1 MKYLKIVLNII
12 VAVTVVFTS
21 LELFLNYICPY
32 ETENEIVAEYEKD
45 NDLLNE
51 IVQTII
57 NSNVDSIHI
66 YDDGEKWTHEPEHI
80 QGITD
85 ADIDRI
91 ISIAK
96 RRKYSIVEKTDS
108 YIYFQLWANLDSSRG
123 LIYSLIE
130 EKPQKQYLTRIISL
144 SQKNWYYYETDINE
158 YRRMRERGEVKD

>member
-32 ETENEIVAEYEKD
+32 ETEKEIVAEYEKD

-66 YDDGEKWTHEPEHI
+66 YYDGEKW
-80 QGITD
+80 
-85 ADIDRI
+85 
-91 ISIAK
+91 
-96 RRKYSIVEKTDS
+96 V
-108 YIYFQLWANLDSSRG
+108 
-123 LIYSLIE
+123 
-130 EKPQKQYLTRIISL
+130 
-144 SQKNWYYYETDINE
+144 
-158 YRRMRERGEVKD
+158 

>member
-66 YDDGEKWTHEPEHI
+66 YYDGEKWVYKPENL

-130 EKPQKQYLTRIISL
+130 GQPKVQYLTKTVPL

>member
-32 ETENEIVAEYEKD
+32 ETENEIVAEYEND

-66 YDDGEKWTHEPEHI
+66 YYDGEKWVYKPEDI

-91 ISIAK
+91 IRIAK

-108 YIYFQLWANLDSSRG
+108 YIYFQLWDNLDSSKG

-130 EKPQKQYLTRIISL
+130 GQPRKQYLTKMMPL
-144 SQKNWYYYETDINE
+144 SQKNWYYYETDFNE
-158 YRRMRERGEVKD
+158 YRRMRERGEVND

>member
-1 MKYLKIVLNII
+1 MKFLKIILNAVIIVIVVITLLQIALDSVFPYSSEEKIIDGFQSDSEPFDEIVKYLI
-12 VAVTVVFTS
+12 S
-21 LELFLNYICPY
+21 P
-32 ETENEIVAEYEKD
+32 EIE
-45 NDLLNE
+45 E
-51 IVQTII
+51 IF
-57 NSNVDSIHI
+57 I

-91 ISIAK
+91 IRIAK
-96 RRKYSIVEKTDS
+96 EKKYLIVEKTDS
-108 YIYFQLWANLDSSRG
+108 YIEFQLWANLDSSKG

-130 EKPQKQYLTRIISL
+130 EKPQKQYLTKTVPL

>member
-1 MKYLKIVLNII
+1 MKFLKIILNAVIIVIVVITLLQIALDSVFPYSSEEKIIDGFQSDSEPFDEIVKYLIN
-12 VAVTVVFTS
+12 
-21 LELFLNYICPY
+21 P
-32 ETENEIVAEYEKD
+32 EIE
-45 NDLLNE
+45 E
-51 IVQTII
+51 IF
-57 NSNVDSIHI
+57 I

-91 ISIAK
+91 IRIAK
-96 RRKYSIVEKTDS
+96 EKKYLIVEKTDS
-108 YIYFQLWANLDSSRG
+108 YIEFQLWANLDSSKG

-130 EKPQKQYLTRIISL
+130 EKPQKQYLTKTVPL

>member
-1 MKYLKIVLNII
+1 MKSLKNLLTAIIVLLTII
-12 VAVTVVFTS
+12 VSFQ
-21 LELFLNYICPY
+21 LFLDCICPY
-32 ETENEIVAEYEKD
+32 ETEKEIVAEYEKD

-66 YDDGEKWTHEPEHI
+66 YYDGEKWVYKPENL

-130 EKPQKQYLTRIISL
+130 GQPKVQYLTRIISL
-144 SQKNWYYYETDINE
+144 SKKNWYYYETDFNE
-158 YRRMRERGEVKD
+158 YRRMRERGEVND